1 MEGLWSVFGEFEL
14 AHQGVSREQ
23 MVVSLCA
30 GYVVLLLVGPLLGVL
45 ADLM

>member
-14 AHQGVSREQ
+14 AHHGVSREQ

-30 GYVVLLLVGPLLGVL
+30 GYVIVLVVGPLLGVL
-45 ADLM
+45 SDSM